1 MQENTP
7 KDARDGGLDCLG
19 VIVKTPAG
27 HYSAFAVGDSTT
39 ASELLKRSIEYF
51 VEHKELEGGDFEI
64 SLLREPKPVTLDPD
78 KPLGVYEIVEGDVLH
93 LVSNEPFV
101 DG

>member
-27 HYSAFAVGDSTT
+27 HYSAFAVRDSTT
-39 ASELLKRSIEYF
+39 ASDLVKRSVDYF
-51 VEHKELEGGDFEI
+51 VGHKELEAGEFELTLFRD
-64 SLLREPKPVTLDPD
+64 SEPIELDQF
-78 KPLGVYEIVEGDVLH
+78 KPLGSYGLVEGDTFH
-93 LVSNEPFV
+93 LVSCKPFV